1 MNDPSRWS
9 FDQDPPRDEALA
21 RLLRAAA
28 EPAPGADVDWER
40 LHARILRGRGRD
52 TGAAQGPREWWDV
65 VVQWRRLAL
74 AASVAAILAAALLWR
89 TDSTGSEFSLID
101 AAPESA
107 ALARVV
113 AAYPDEAVLT
123 SMLEDGRNDEFT
135 SWDTQ

>member
-1 MNDPSRWS
+1 M
-9 FDQDPPRDEALA
+9 LA
-21 RLLRAAA
+21 
-28 EPAPGADVDWER
+28 
-40 LHARILRGRGRD
+40 
-52 TGAAQGPREWWDV
+52 
-65 VVQWRRLAL
+65 
-74 AASVAAILAAALLWR
+74 AAALLWR
-89 TDSTGSEFSLID
+89 TDSTGSELSLTD